1 MQLSAIFVDD
11 GWEIREMR
19 YGLDLAA
26 VLIST
31 TGPVSLPPSPWENRN
46 WQSLKGSL
54 LGMNLVNKNVK
65 ESSLK

>member
-31 TGPVSLPPSPWENRN
+31 TGPVSLPPP
-46 WQSLKGSL
+46 
-54 LGMNLVNKNVK
+54 LGKTEIGK
-65 ESSLK
+65 A